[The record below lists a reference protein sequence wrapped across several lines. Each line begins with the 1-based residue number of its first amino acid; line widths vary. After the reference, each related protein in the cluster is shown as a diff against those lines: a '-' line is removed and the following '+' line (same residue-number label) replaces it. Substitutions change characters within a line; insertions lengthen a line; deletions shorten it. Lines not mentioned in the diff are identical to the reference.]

1 MNFDHMISS
10 PSGRMAHA
18 QELMEAIE
26 SHRSIHEAI
35 AKGGGIRM
43 HKGGAE
49 VGTPTQGQAI
59 ASSGFAALIPQDLA
73 PYYYSTIATR
83 AKRVA
88 LLSAI
93 KRETALQVVKER
105 VIKKKHGDPWMISS
119 VDEAGIP
126 GVEVSDYE
134 KRINSVRF
142 HSVQRQIT
150 HVGQQVHILNAQYP
164 LVRATGPGG
173 LAMEQESGL
182 ESLVEKMER
191 DYWNGDS
198 SVDATRV
205 DGVFKQIIAGGTAN
219 INYIDLRAATMDI
232 DRVVDALAGVTID
245 GYEGEPSI
253 LWLAAEQWA
262 PLSKEAMDKN
272 RLDPSRGRPRP
283 GELYWNPDIA
293 ALLLVGPNGKALE
306 LREARLMNNQL
317 DVPTTAGGG
326 LNLTVSAANE
336 SAGSPSV
343 AAHASSLFAAGDA
356 GTYSYKIMARFRK
369 GYSIPYTA
377 SGIVVAAGDRVTFE
391 YNDSGL
397 ATASSGDLVDYVV
410 WRAEVDTTSNYKMVG
425 IFGANDDGPTN
436 SGTIFYDDN
445 ARIPGTFRS
454 AALHMEDGAL
464 VDVVLVDA
472 AQIPLAQVERR
483 LPFLQCRYSAPHVV
497 MPRKQI
503 VFLNAGVA

>member
-1 MNFDHMISS
+1 MNIDHMISS

-26 SHRSIHEAI
+26 SHRAIHEAI
-35 AKGGGIRM
+35 AKAGGVRM
-43 HKGGAE
+43 QKAGAE
-49 VGTPTQGQAI
+49 VGTPTQGSAI
-59 ASSGFAALIPQDLA
+59 PSSSFAALIPQDLA
-73 PYYYSTIATR
+73 PFYYSTIAAR

-88 LLSAI
+88 LLSVI
-93 KRETALQVVKER
+93 KRENALQVVKER
-105 VIKKKHGDPWMISS
+105 VVKKKHGDPWMISS

-134 KRINSVRF
+134 KRINNVRF

-150 HVGQQVHILNAQYP
+150 HVGQQVHILNAAYP

-198 SVDATRV
+198 DVDSHRV
-205 DGVFKQIIAGGTAN
+205 DGIFKQVIAGGTTG
-219 INYIDLRAATMDI
+219 INHIDLRGATMNI
-232 DRVVDALAGVTID
+232 DRIIDALSGVTID
-245 GYEGEPSI
+245 GYEGEPSV

-272 RLDPSRGRPRP
+272 RMDPARGRPRP

-293 ALLLVGPNGKALE
+293 ALLLVGPNGKPLE

-317 DVPTTAGGG
+317 DVPTVGSGSVPVVNAG
-326 LNLTVSAANE
+326 TE

-343 AAHASSLFAAGDA
+343 ASHASSVFEAGDA
-356 GTYSYKIMARFRK
+356 GVYSYKIMARFRK
-369 GYSIPYTA
+369 GYSAPYTA
-377 SGIVVAAGDRVTFE
+377 SGISVAAGDRVTFE
-391 YNDSGL
+391 YNDAAVATSASGE
-397 ATASSGDLVDYVV
+397 LVDYVV
-410 WRAEVDTTSNYKMVG
+410 WRSTVDTTTGYKLLG
-425 IFGANDDGPTN
+425 IFGANTDGPTN
-436 SGTIFYDDN
+436 SGTIFYDIND
-445 ARIPGTFRS
+445 RIPGTFRS

-464 VDVVLVDA
+464 VDDVLLDT

-503 VFLNAGVA
+503 VFDNCGVA